1 MNSIRRRLLVGL
13 LAGVTAAVL
22 LSAIS
27 TYRVARDEANAL
39 FDYQLQQAALSLRE
53 GVLADALLS
62 PPIDEDDEALQM
74 VVQIWDRSG
83 TRLYLSRPQARM
95 PLHAQPG
102 FTDVETDQGRWRVFT
117 AIAADHL
124 VQVAQPHSVRDN
136 LAADLAWR
144 TIWPLAA
151 VLPLLGLLIWLTVGR
166 GLAPLARLAGDLS
179 RRSPAALEPVPA
191 ERLPE
196 ELRPLVAS
204 LNDLLQRLGQSLE
217 SQRVFVADAAHEL
230 RTPLTAL
237 SLQAQLAQRAGTTEE
252 RGTALGQLRLGIER
266 ATHLVEQLLILA
278 RTEGQ
283 SAARALPGR
292 VALDEL
298 AREAAAELANLS
310 GAKGVDLG
318 LERVEAVAVTGERAS
333 LRTMLL
339 NLLDN
344 AVKYTPRGGR
354 VDVSVRAEGGD
365 ALIEVRD
372 TGPGIAPDE
381 RERVFDR
388 FYRVAGSAQTGS
400 GLGLAIARRVAAA
413 HDGAIELGDAA
424 PHGLCVTV
432 RLPLAK
438 PA

>member
-1 MNSIRRRLLVGL
+1 VSSIRRRLLIGL
-13 LAGVTAAVL
+13 LGAVTAAVV

-62 PPIDEDDEALQM
+62 PPMAEEDDELQM

-83 TRLYLSRPQARM
+83 TRLYVSRPQARM

-102 FTDVETDQGRWRVFT
+102 FTDVATDDGLWRVFT
-117 AIAADHL
+117 APAADHL

-151 VLPLLGLLIWLTVGR
+151 VLPLLGLLIWFTVGR
-166 GLAPLARLAGDLS
+166 GLSPLARLAGDLS

-196 ELRPLVAS
+196 ELRPLVGS
-204 LNDLLQRLGQSLE
+204 LNDLLQRLSQALE
-217 SQRVFVADAAHEL
+217 SQRAFVADAAHEL

-237 SLQAQLAQRAGTTEE
+237 SLQAQLAQRAATDSE
-252 RGTALGQLRLGIER
+252 RSGALAQLRLGIER
-266 ATHLVEQLLILA
+266 ATHLVEQLLALA
-278 RTEGQ
+278 RSEGQ
-283 SAARALPGR
+283 SAARVPR
-292 VALDEL
+292 TRTALDQL
-298 AREAAAELANLS
+298 AREAAAQIAPVA
-310 GAKGVDLG
+310 GAKGIDLG
-318 LERVEAVAVTGERAS
+318 LERLDAVSVMGENAA
-333 LRTMLL
+333 LRTMLA
-339 NLLDN
+339 NVLDN
-344 AVKYTPRGGR
+344 AVKYTPPAGR
-354 VDVSVRAEGGD
+354 VDVEVRAEPQD

-372 TGPGIAPDE
+372 TGPGIPAAE

-388 FYRVAGSAQTGS
+388 FYRVPGSAQTGS
-400 GLGLAIARRVAAA
+400 GLGLAIARRIAQA
-413 HDGAIELGDAA
+413 HGGSIELGDAA
-424 PHGLCVTV
+424 PQGLRVTV
-432 RLPLAK
+432 RLPLAA
-438 PA
+438 PS